1 MKKTFIFFALT
12 AIIQLGC
19 TQKKIEKPNIV
30 WLVSEDNSIH
40 YLNLYNPKGAS
51 MPSIEKLAKNGVVFD
66 HAFSNAPVCS
76 VARST
81 LITGCYAP
89 RIGTQ
94 YHRKTETVPLPAG
107 VMPFP
112 FYLREAGYYT
122 TNNAKQDYNF
132 ILPEGVWDESSKQ
145 ATYKNRKENQ
155 PFFHVQ
161 NFHTTHEGRLHFP
174 QKLIDNISDKE
185 LENIKPFPYHPDT
198 KTFRYTQKHYLT
210 LHEKMDK
217 ETGSFIENLE
227 NEGLLENT
235 IIFYYG
241 DHGGVLPRSK
251 GYVYESGLNVPLVVY
266 VPEGLKHLNP
276 FKKGSRTQAF
286 VEFVDFAPTVLNLS
300 GISLPADIDGK
311 PFLGENLTKEH
322 LEKQN
327 TTFGHADRFDE
338 KYDLVRSLRV
348 GKYKYIRNYQPFNI
362 DGLFNFYR
370 YKMLAYKEWD
380 QLYSK
385 GKLNPVQQQF
395 YSKKAPEYL
404 FDIENDPH
412 ETNNLAN
419 SPAHQ
424 KELLEIRK
432 QLYDKVVSLPD
443 LSFYPES
450 YLLEHAFQNPVEFG
464 QANKKELQD
473 LIDIADL
480 NLLDFQGA
488 KNKIRIALKH
498 QDPWIRYW
506 ALIVC
511 SSFGAQAKIFESEI
525 RSLMLNDEENLVRMR
540 AIEYLLLNQLP
551 IDYSLVINLLENAN
565 SETEANLMLNSLTL
579 VKALNPSFKLGITKK
594 LFPPEWYDKPND
606 LVNRRM
612 DFIMD

>member
-1 MKKTFIFFALT
+1 M
-12 AIIQLGC
+12 
-19 TQKKIEKPNIV
+19 
-30 WLVSEDNSIH
+30 
-40 YLNLYNPKGAS
+40 
-51 MPSIEKLAKNGVVFD
+51 
-66 HAFSNAPVCS
+66 
-76 VARST
+76 
-81 LITGCYAP
+81 
-89 RIGTQ
+89 
-94 YHRKTETVPLPAG
+94 
-107 VMPFP
+107 
-112 FYLREAGYYT
+112 
-122 TNNAKQDYNF
+122 
-132 ILPEGVWDESSKQ
+132 
-145 ATYKNRKENQ
+145 
-155 PFFHVQ
+155 
-161 NFHTTHEGRLHFP
+161 
-174 QKLIDNISDKE
+174 
-185 LENIKPFPYHPDT
+185 
-198 KTFRYTQKHYLT
+198 
-210 LHEKMDK
+210 
-217 ETGSFIENLE
+217 
-227 NEGLLENT
+227 
-235 IIFYYG
+235 
-241 DHGGVLPRSK
+241 
-251 GYVYESGLNVPLVVY
+251 
-266 VPEGLKHLNP
+266 
-276 FKKGSRTQAF
+276 
-286 VEFVDFAPTVLNLS
+286 NLS

-370 YKMLAYKEWD
+370 YKMLAYKEWY
-380 QLYSK
+380 QLYLE
-385 GKLNPVQQQF
+385 GKLNPIQQQF
-395 YSKKAPEYL
+395 YSKKAPESL

-432 QLYDKVVSLPD
+432 QLYDKITSLPD

-473 LIDIADL
+473 LIDISDL

-488 KNKIRIALKH
+488 KNKIKTALKH

-511 SSFGAQAKIFESEI
+511 SSFGEQAKIFESEI
-525 RSLMLNDEENLVRMR
+525 RLLMLDDKENLVRMR

-551 IDYSLVINLLENAN
+551 IDYSVFIELLKNAN

-579 VKALNPSFKLGITKK
+579 VKAINPSFKLGITKK

>member
-1 MKKTFIFFALT
+1 MKKAFILFAFV
-12 AIIQLGC
+12 AIMQSGC
-19 TQKKIEKPNIV
+19 TQKKNEKPNIV

-40 YLNLYNPKGAS
+40 YLNLYNPQGAS

-94 YHRKTETVPLPAG
+94 YHRKTETVPLPSG

-132 ILPEGVWDESSKQ
+132 ILPEGVWDESSRQ

-161 NFHTTHEGRLHFP
+161 NFHTTHEGGLHFA
-174 QKLIDNISDKE
+174 QKLIDNTSDKE
-185 LENIKPFPYHPDT
+185 LQNIKPFPYHPDT
-198 KTFRYTQKHYLT
+198 KTFRYTQKHYLA

-217 ETGSFIENLE
+217 EMGSFIENLE
-227 NEGLLENT
+227 KEGLLENT

-251 GYVYESGLNVPLVVY
+251 GYVYESGLNIPLVIY

-276 FKKGSRTQAF
+276 FKNGSRTQTF

-300 GISLPADIDGK
+300 GISLPANIDGK
-311 PFLGENLTKEH
+311 PFLGDNLTKEH

-370 YKMLAYKEWD
+370 YKMLAYKEWY
-380 QLYSK
+380 QLYLA

-395 YSKKAPEYL
+395 YSKKAPESL

-450 YLLEHAFQNPVEFG
+450 YLLEHAFQNPVKFG
-464 QANKKELQD
+464 QTNKKELQD

-480 NLLDFQGA
+480 NLFDFEVS
-488 KNKIRIALKH
+488 KNSRVFFIR
-498 QDPWIRYW
+498 
-506 ALIVC
+506 
-511 SSFGAQAKIFESEI
+511 FF
-525 RSLMLNDEENLVRMR
+525 
-540 AIEYLLLNQLP
+540 
-551 IDYSLVINLLENAN
+551 
-565 SETEANLMLNSLTL
+565 
-579 VKALNPSFKLGITKK
+579 
-594 LFPPEWYDKPND
+594 
-606 LVNRRM
+606 
-612 DFIMD
+612 

>member
-12 AIIQLGC
+12 AIIQSGC

-51 MPSIEKLAKNGVVFD
+51 MPSIEKLAKNSVVFD

-161 NFHTTHEGRLHFP
+161 NFHTTHEGRLHFS
-174 QKLIDNISDKE
+174 QKLIDNTSNKE

-217 ETGSFIENLE
+217 EIGSFIENLE
-227 NEGLLENT
+227 EEGLLENT

-266 VPEGLKHLNP
+266 VPEALEYLNP
-276 FKKGSRTQAF
+276 FKKGSRTQTF

-338 KYDLVRSLRV
+338 KYDLVRSLSC
-348 GKYKYIRNYQPFNI
+348 
-362 DGLFNFYR
+362 L
-370 YKMLAYKEWD
+370 
-380 QLYSK
+380 LYTSD
-385 GKLNPVQQQF
+385 
-395 YSKKAPEYL
+395 A
-404 FDIENDPH
+404 
-412 ETNNLAN
+412 
-419 SPAHQ
+419 
-424 KELLEIRK
+424 
-432 QLYDKVVSLPD
+432 
-443 LSFYPES
+443 
-450 YLLEHAFQNPVEFG
+450 
-464 QANKKELQD
+464 
-473 LIDIADL
+473 AD
-480 NLLDFQGA
+480 
-488 KNKIRIALKH
+488 
-498 QDPWIRYW
+498 
-506 ALIVC
+506 
-511 SSFGAQAKIFESEI
+511 E
-525 RSLMLNDEENLVRMR
+525 
-540 AIEYLLLNQLP
+540 
-551 IDYSLVINLLENAN
+551 
-565 SETEANLMLNSLTL
+565 
-579 VKALNPSFKLGITKK
+579 
-594 LFPPEWYDKPND
+594 
-606 LVNRRM
+606 
-612 DFIMD
+612 